1 MTQTLLILLLLA
13 AAVWF
18 AVVEAPALFGLYEQ
32 AHSLRRWVF
41 ALVVSLTVV
50 VFMMDV
56 PDGGVAE
63 GLSVRHAAL
72 QAEGMTLLVVIL
84 ASFLSL
90 LLLKMLSFNGSVIY
104 AVLGAFGACALKTEG
119 SFQGGLC
126 LIYYL
131 LWRHLCCL
139 LHQHGSL
146 PACCARPSVEV
157 ISI

>member
-13 AAVWF
+13 ASAWF
-18 AVVEAPALFGLYEQ
+18 AMVEAQALFGLYEP
-32 AHSLRRWVF
+32 AHALRRWEF
-41 ALVVSLTVV
+41 ALVVSLAVV
-50 VFMMDV
+50 VFMT
-56 PDGGVAE
+56 VAPE
-63 GLSVRHAAL
+63 GLSVGHAAL

-126 LIYYL
+126 LIYCL
-131 LWRHLCCL
+131 LWRQLCCL

-146 PACCARPSVEV
+146 PA
-157 ISI
+157 